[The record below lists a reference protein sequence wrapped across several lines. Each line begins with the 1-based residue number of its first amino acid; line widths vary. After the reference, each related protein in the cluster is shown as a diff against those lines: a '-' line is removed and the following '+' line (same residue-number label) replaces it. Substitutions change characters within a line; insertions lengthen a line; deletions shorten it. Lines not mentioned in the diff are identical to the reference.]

1 MKQMYNRSGFN
12 RKLEWKRFE
21 TIKGYLRGPIC
32 LEVGGAEGYITK
44 KLIKYFM
51 MVYSI
56 EPNKNYSAS
65 EADNMFISIEELIEE
80 TEEEFDSIKEE
91 INRIKSLFNNER
103 IYGNLIKD

>member
-1 MKQMYNRSGFN
+1 MKNEKISPKTKNQLQ
-12 RKLEWKRFE
+12 LE
-21 TIKGYLRGPIC
+21 I
-32 LEVGGAEGYITK
+32 
-44 KLIKYFM
+44 
-51 MVYSI
+51 I